1 MTPEPEDQELAVLA
15 GIEGEVRIRPEARIL
30 ILGIL
35 AYDKNNGC

>member
-1 MTPEPEDQELAVLA
+1 MSREPEGQGGALLA

-35 AYDKNNGC
+35 AYDKNSRC